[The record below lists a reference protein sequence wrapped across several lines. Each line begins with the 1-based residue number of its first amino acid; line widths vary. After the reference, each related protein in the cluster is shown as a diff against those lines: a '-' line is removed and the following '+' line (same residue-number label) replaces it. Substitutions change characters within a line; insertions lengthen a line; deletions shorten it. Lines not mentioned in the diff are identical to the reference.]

1 MGLYVMDE
9 AQALVPATP
18 KTEALASTPTLAS
31 QARKY
36 GLGLVVATQTPRGLH
51 NHIAGNATTQFIGRI
66 NSPTQIEVVKG
77 LARARGGRADRVGR
91 LETGQFYAASEG
103 IPCAVPKRGHCC

>member
-1 MGLYVMDE
+1 MLSPSAG
-9 AQALVPATP
+9 
-18 KTEALASTPTLAS
+18 KTEALAGTLTLAS

-36 GLGLVVATQTPRGLH
+36 GLGLVFATQTPRGLH

-77 LARARGGRADRVGR
+77 LAYDMDLSTSIADQCKT
-91 LETGQFYAASEG
+91 E
-103 IPCAVPKRGHCC
+103 